1 LGSFELQSTPN
12 QTGLDHFPLGQLM
25 AGEKRWICVG
35 AVIQIR
41 FAFVGATLSG
51 AAAMF
56 TLALDNIALPV
67 VVLPAAPT
75 IKTVTVNKD
84 NAFNFDIRSTFH
96 RSYMQSWRR

>member
-1 LGSFELQSTPN
+1 
-12 QTGLDHFPLGQLM
+12 M

-84 NAFNFDIRSTFH
+84 NVQLRHQKHLSSIIHAVMASVRL
-96 RSYMQSWRR
+96 